1 MPVIF
6 AWTAVSGCLGYY
18 KHQMERNNIHT
29 YHSFIFEILVELDS
43 EVDTFVS
50 VDVVNSHAN
59 LTHFISSVFYA
70 LPLKRLTDKNVAQF
84 RLCILPPC
92 QK

>member
-1 MPVIF
+1 MILSITFYDLFPHMPVIF
-6 AWTAVSGCLGYY
+6 AWTAASGCLGCY
-18 KHQMERNNIHT
+18 KHQIGRNDIHT
-29 YHSFIFEILVELDS
+29 CHSFIFEIFVELDS

-70 LPLKRLTDKNVAQF
+70 LPLKKD
-84 RLCILPPC
+84 
-92 QK
+92 